1 MSQRTLFY
9 LKSTSE
15 TPLKFKEK
23 FLSKKKD
30 NSQIFKAV
38 TTFSHY
44 NVVFNR
50 ANQPLPWSIR
60 SNFNYVQLYW
70 SIGTFVKGKEKMK
83 LRSGKE
89 VIIVRLAIKGLFLL
103 IVRISCFLKRIR
115 IKIEKKRLYLLGI
128 LSNNNQSILNILSGH
143 DLIKEQIY
151 VHAFKKRKLS

>member
-1 MSQRTLFY
+1 MSQRILFY
-9 LKSTSE
+9 LKSTPE
-15 TPLKFKEK
+15 TPIKFKEK

-30 NSQIFKAV
+30 NSPIFKAV

-60 SNFNYVQLYW
+60 NNFNYVQLYW
-70 SIGTFVKGKEKMK
+70 SIGTFVKGKENMK
-83 LRSGKE
+83 LRSGKD

-128 LSNNNQSILNILSGH
+128 LSNNNQSTLNILSGH

>member
-1 MSQRTLFY
+1 MSQRILFY

-38 TTFSHY
+38 TTFSLY

-70 SIGTFVKGKEKMK
+70 SIGMFVKGKENMK
-83 LRSGKE
+83 LKSGKD
-89 VIIVRLAIKGLFLL
+89 VIIVRLAIKGLFLF

-115 IKIEKKRLYLLGI
+115 NKIEKKRLYLLSI
-128 LSNNNQSILNILSGH
+128 LSKNIQSTLNILSGH

-151 VHAFKKRKLS
+151 IHAFKKRKLS

>member
-44 NVVFNR
+44 NVVFNA

-70 SIGTFVKGKEKMK
+70 SIGTFVKGKENMK
-83 LRSGKE
+83 LRSGKD

-128 LSNNNQSILNILSGH
+128 LSNNNQSTLNILSGN

>member
-30 NSQIFKAV
+30 NFQIFKAV
-38 TTFSHY
+38 TTFSLY

-70 SIGTFVKGKEKMK
+70 SIGTFVKGKENMK
-83 LRSGKE
+83 LRSGKD

-115 IKIEKKRLYLLGI
+115 NKIEKKRLYLLSI
-128 LSNNNQSILNILSGH
+128 LSNNIQSNLNILSGH